1 MFGDALGLLG
11 KEDVKLEDQAVRSSY
26 ASGVGLTPLL
36 NCSIGEALDAASRA
50 WPDSLALI
58 SCHQNRQFTYSQ
70 LHAEVERFALGLLRL
85 GVEKGDRVGL
95 WATNCFEWVI
105 TQFATAKIGAIL
117 VNLNPAYR
125 AYELKYA
132 LAQSEC
138 QTLIM
143 VPEFDKTDFVSVFF
157 ETCPEARSSKPGALS
172 SAELP
177 HLKNL
182 VLIGTS
188 EPEGFFGFGQI
199 PSMGEGLNR
208 AEIRKREAELSSDD
222 PINIQYTSGT
232 TGRPKGAV
240 LSHHNIVNNA
250 LLATDCMRLTPGEQI
265 CVPVPFY
272 HCFGMVM
279 GNMGAVVKGCAIV
292 IPAAHFDPLRTLEA
306 VASHNCH
313 ALYGVPTMFLAELEH
328 PEFKRFDL
336 GSLRTG
342 IMAGSP
348 CPIHL
353 MKRVVT
359 EMHCAGITIAYG
371 QTESSPVITQTTTDD
386 DVELRVTTVGKPLP
400 HTEVKIVDPGT
411 GRTVPRGEPGEL
423 CTRGYCVMKGYYKN
437 DEATGRAIDSN
448 RWLHTGD
455 IAVMRE
461 DSYCRIT
468 GRVKDMIIRGG
479 ENIYPREIEEFL
491 YTCPGVSEVQVV
503 GIPSL
508 KYGEEV
514 AVWVKPQAGMELS
527 ADEIQEF
534 CKGKIAF
541 FKIPRYIKIVNQ
553 FPMTVTGKIQKFR
566 IREAMIKELG
576 LEESTRIET
585 A

>member
-1 MFGDALGLLG
+1 
-11 KEDVKLEDQAVRSSY
+11 VRMQTQGTESSY

-36 NCSIGEALDAASRA
+36 NCCIGEALDRAAYT
-50 WPDSLALI
+50 WPDSLAFV
-58 SCHQNRQFTYSQ
+58 SCHQNQRFTYAQ
-70 LHAEVERFALGLLRL
+70 LDAEVERFAVGLMGLE
-85 GVEKGDRVGL
+85 VQKGDRVGI
-95 WATNCFEWVI
+95 WATNCSEWFI
-105 TQFATAKIGAIL
+105 AQFATAKIGAIL

-143 VPEFDKTDFVSVFF
+143 VPEFNKADFISLLF
-157 ETCPEARSSKPGALS
+157 ETCPEARNSKPGALS
-172 SAELP
+172 SRELP
-177 HLKNL
+177 HLRNL
-182 VLIGTS
+182 VLIGGTQ
-188 EPEGFFGFGQI
+188 PPGFLSWSQI
-199 PSMGEGLNR
+199 VQMGDRSNTEELR
-208 AEIRKREAELSSDD
+208 EREAGLSADE

-250 LLATDCMRLTPGEQI
+250 LLVTDCMRLMPGERI

-279 GNMGAVVKGCAIV
+279 GNMGAVVKGCAV
-292 IPAAHFDPLRTLEA
+292 VVPAAHFDPLRTLEA
-306 VASHNCH
+306 VATHKCN
-313 ALYGVPTMFLAELEH
+313 ALYGVPTMFRAELEH
-328 PEFKRFDL
+328 PEFQRFDL
-336 GSLRTG
+336 RSLRTG

-353 MKRVVT
+353 MKQVMT
-359 EMHCAGITIAYG
+359 EMHCSGITIAYG

-386 DVELRVTTVGKPLP
+386 AVELRVSTVGAPLP
-400 HTEVKIVDPGT
+400 YTEVKIIDPQT
-411 GRTVPRGEPGEL
+411 GRTVSRGAQGEL
-423 CTRGYCVMKGYYKN
+423 CTRGYGVMKGYYN
-437 DEATGRAIDSN
+437 DEDATHKTIDAN

-461 DSYCRIT
+461 DGYFRIT

-491 YTCPGVSEVQVV
+491 YTCPGVSEVQIV
-503 GIPSL
+503 GVPSV
-508 KYGEEV
+508 KYGEEL
-514 AVWVKPQAGMELS
+514 AAWVKAQPGKEVSAEQIQA
-527 ADEIQEF
+527 F
-534 CKGKIAF
+534 CKDKIAS
-541 FKIPRYIKIVNQ
+541 FKIPRYIKIVDQ
-553 FPMTVTGKIQKFR
+553 FPMTVTGKVQKFR
-566 IREAMIKELG
+566 IRQAMIEELG
-576 LEESTRIET
+576 LQASANIET